1 MRKKNAERIEEL
13 KKKEKMD
20 KLIEGATADVAMR
33 NLILEKETAKRK
45 DKVKDILA
53 GKFSTVPS
61 TASDSA
67 SEHQSSS
74 TVFNPFHANILA
86 SMEKQVGKQKVDE
99 RELKIV
105 LSLSRIVK
113 DGITLVNFEF
123 EEEERERDAMRL
135 VVFRN

>member
-1 MRKKNAERIEEL
+1 
-13 KKKEKMD
+13 MD

-45 DKVKDILA
+45 EKVKDILA
-53 GKFSTVPS
+53 GKFSTQPS
-61 TASDSA
+61 TAAESVK
-67 SEHQSSS
+67 EQQSSS
-74 TVFNPFHANILA
+74 TVFNPFHENILNC
-86 SMEKQVGKQKVDE
+86 MQKQNNSQKTDE

-105 LSLSRIVK
+105 LNLSRNGK

-123 EEEERERDAMRL
+123 EEEDRERDAMRL